1 MISHTGS
8 GRALALPAAH
18 RWRMQAVRNFAALA
32 AFALPIGLAAQ
43 GTGELWEVT
52 SKMEI
57 AGLPMA
63 MPSQTN
69 RRCLAKDR
77 RDEDTVPRGENCQ
90 VSDARRAGNK
100 LTFRMD
106 CTGNDPL
113 SGTGEI
119 TYGGN
124 AYDGRIRLNG
134 KMEGQ
139 PMAMT
144 QIFSGR
150 RVGDCANPR

>member
-1 MISHTGS
+1 M
-8 GRALALPAAH
+8 RAVCNLAALAALALPFGAAS
-18 RWRMQAVRNFAALA
+18 
-32 AFALPIGLAAQ
+32 Q

-57 AGLPMA
+57 ADLPMA

-69 RRCLAKDR
+69 RRCLAKNR
-77 RDEDTVPRGENCQ
+77 KDEDTVPRGENCQ
-90 VSDARRAGNK
+90 VSDAKRTGGK

-106 CTGNDPL
+106 CTGKDAM

-119 TYGGN
+119 TYGNN

-134 KMEGQ
+134 KMDGQ

-150 RVGDCANPR
+150 RVGDCANPQ